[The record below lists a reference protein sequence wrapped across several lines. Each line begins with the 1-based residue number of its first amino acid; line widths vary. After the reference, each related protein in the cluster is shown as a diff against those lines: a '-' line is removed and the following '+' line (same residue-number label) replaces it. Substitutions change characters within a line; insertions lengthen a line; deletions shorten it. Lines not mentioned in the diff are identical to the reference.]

1 MVDIMTIKQY
11 LIKIFILFFV
21 AMIFSCST
29 TDSQKI
35 SSGLSAKAWSLVES
49 AVFEVVVKKPV
60 KDSLTYDKEL
70 NWDLVPFAI
79 RTDSYYSIGTAF
91 AISKK
96 ELVTAFHVIELEK
109 ESSIFDKYYI
119 RDAKG
124 EVFEIDLVLKAS
136 KEKDFVVF
144 TVKDKTFDKFFE
156 LEKNFVIGSQVFSI
170 GNALGEGIIVRNG
183 LVLGTVPEEDSGRW
197 NLLKSSADGNPGN
210 SGGPLVTQAGKVVGV
225 ITGLKDNILYST
237 PIEVLLDAPS
247 DILHFR
253 TKLSYVHILLANR
266 ITKASETTI
275 PLPATYT
282 AIKKNLA
289 EWFEKDYKETM
300 MKLFDEA
307 PEYLY
312 GPNNSYFLNS
322 SLSTVFPQIAYVDK
336 NSDEWKMSDLKADS
350 FSLPDD
356 GLLMK
361 STVSDFTFLKINRPV
376 TSDITQLNSDPKF
389 LMDLILKG
397 LNLERTLS
405 GAEKY
410 RILSFGEPYS
420 VSEYKDSIGRVW
432 LTCSWIIE
440 FEDKVAIM
448 YILPLPNGPAVVMT
462 IQSTAESKLYKWD
475 LEVTCNLLQA
485 AYKADFNEWNNFIE
499 IKKWIPEFLSDFN
512 FKWDEEENEISFQY
526 PAFSI
531 NADANI
537 MDWIS
542 ASSMFLCP
550 SYYMENSEIKYGIRK
565 VIIQRDIR
573 GRDFIVLY
581 KNIKPAEKLGAKAA
595 EAWDSIVKEK
605 YPFDEKAAISSRDN
619 SGSIG
624 AILQQKN
631 ILPDIRYSLYMT
643 MENPQSEEDLANR
656 FNILKKGISIED

>member
-1 MVDIMTIKQY
+1 MTIKQY
-11 LIKIFILFFV
+11 LSKIFILIFV
-21 AMIFSCST
+21 VTIFSCAT

-35 SSGLSAKAWSLVES
+35 SSGLSKKAWNLVES

-70 NWDLVPFAI
+70 NWDLVPYSI

-91 AISKK
+91 AISKT

-109 ESSIFDKYYI
+109 ESTIFDKYYI
-119 RDAKG
+119 RDSKG
-124 EVFEIDLVLKAS
+124 NLFEIDLVFKAS

-144 TVKDKTFDKFFE
+144 SVKNKTFDKFFE
-156 LEKNFVIGSQVFSI
+156 FEKSFSIGSQVFSI

-183 LVLGTVPEEDSGRW
+183 LVLGTLPEEDSGRW

-210 SGGPLVTQAGKVVGV
+210 SGGPLVTSAGKVVGV
-225 ITGLKDNILYST
+225 ITGLKDNILYSL
-237 PIEVLLDAPS
+237 PADVLLETPS
-247 DILHFR
+247 DTLHFR

-266 ITKASETTI
+266 ITKTSETTI
-275 PLPATYT
+275 PLPDTYT
-282 AIKKNLA
+282 AIKKKLA
-289 EWFEKDYKETM
+289 DWFDSDYIGTM
-300 MKLFDEA
+300 TELFNAA

-322 SLSTVFPQIAYVDK
+322 SLNTVFPQVAYVDK
-336 NSDEWKMSDLKADS
+336 NSDEWRLSDLKVDN

-361 STVSDFTFLKINRPV
+361 ATISDFSFLKINRPI
-376 TSDITQLNSDPKF
+376 TSDIIQLNSDPQF
-389 LMDLILKG
+389 FMDLILKG

-410 RILSFGEPYS
+410 RILSFGEPVS
-420 VSEYKDSIGRVW
+420 VSEYKDRMGRVW

-440 FEDKVAIM
+440 FEDKVIIM
-448 YILPLPNGPAVVMT
+448 YILPLPNGPAALMT
-462 IQSTAESKLYKWD
+462 IQSTAEYKIYDWD
-475 LEVTCNLLQA
+475 LKAICNLLHA
-485 AYKADFNEWNNFIE
+485 AYKADFNEWNNFFE
-499 IKKWIPEFLSDFN
+499 IGKWIPEFFSDFS
-512 FKWDEEENEISFQY
+512 FIWDEAENEISFQY

-531 NADANI
+531 NANANI
-537 MDWIS
+537 FDWIPT
-542 ASSMFLCP
+542 SSLFLCP
-550 SYYMENSEIKYGIRK
+550 SYYMENGEIRYGIRK
-565 VIIQRDIR
+565 VILQRDIR
-573 GRDFIVLY
+573 GRDYIVFY

-605 YPFDEKAAISSRDN
+605 YPFDEKAIISGRDN

-624 AILQQKN
+624 TILMQKN
-631 ILPDIRYSLYMT
+631 PLPDVRYSLYLT
-643 MENPQSEEDLANR
+643 MEDPLSEEDLTTR
-656 FNILKKGISIED
+656 FNILKEGIFIEY